1 MKKLLHEPLVHFILL
16 GALVFTGFKFFSK
29 NESNPPGAIVVTQ
42 GKIESLVTGFTRTW
56 QRPPT
61 REELNGLIRDY
72 VREEVCAREAMAL
85 GLDKEDTV
93 IRRRLRQ
100 KLEFISESVAA
111 QANPTDAELQKYLEA
126 HREKFRRERQFTFR
140 QVYLDPQRHGINLN
154 RDAAQLLIQ
163 LQQAGNDSNISV
175 FGDPFLLDQ
184 EYKRVPTGE
193 VSKQFG
199 EKFAATLGDL
209 PVGQWQGPIESGYGT
224 HLVLILDR
232 DEGRMPVLKEVRDA
246 VKIEWSNAQR
256 SETNEKFYEALLKRY
271 TVTIEDSLYA
281 KSVRGADGTIA
292 KTQ

>member
-1 MKKLLHEPLVHFILL
+1 MKKLLHEPLVHFMLL
-16 GALVFTGFKFFSK
+16 GVLVFTGFKFFSK
-29 NESNPPGAIVVTQ
+29 NESNPPDTIVVTQ

-111 QANPTDAELQKYLEA
+111 QANPTEAELQQYLEV
-126 HREKFRRERQFTFR
+126 HREKFRSELQLTFR

-163 LQQAGNDSNISV
+163 LQQAGTDSDISV
-175 FGDPFLLDQ
+175 SGDPFLLDQ
-184 EYKRVPTGE
+184 EYKGVPAGE

-199 EKFAATLGDL
+199 EKFAARLGDL

-246 VKIEWSNAQR
+246 VKLEWSNAQR

-281 KSVRGADGTIA
+281 KSVRGADGSIA